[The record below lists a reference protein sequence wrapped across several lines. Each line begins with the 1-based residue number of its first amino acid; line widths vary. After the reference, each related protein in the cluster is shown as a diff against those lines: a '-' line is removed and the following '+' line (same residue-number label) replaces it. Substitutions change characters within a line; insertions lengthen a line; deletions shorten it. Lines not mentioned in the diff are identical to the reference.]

1 MATPSEPIATHRAG
15 SKLLRSYVGKVG
27 RWARS
32 ITRQYALGVGILVT
46 GVLFLLVAA
55 GFGVAAIFH
64 FLTLRYGVN
73 IAFAVVGGFFLIL
86 GLIGLISGMGLM
98 KRALPPVPRPSS
110 ELDAL
115 KRTAVLDLVTKTN
128 QVKQRARDHSTP
140 LLLGAACV
148 VAFGWLAGSR
158 RARTR
163 Q

>member
-1 MATPSEPIATHRAG
+1 MATPSEPIATYRAG

-32 ITRQYALGVGILVT
+32 ITRQYALGVGILVA

-55 GFGVAAIFH
+55 GFGAAAIFH
-64 FLTLRYGVN
+64 LLTLRYGVN

-98 KRALPPVPRPSS
+98 KRALPLPRPSS
-110 ELDAL
+110 GLDAL
-115 KRTAVLDLVTKTN
+115 KRTAVLHLVTKTN

-148 VAFGWLAGSR
+148 VAFGWLVGSR